1 MRGKICIFVAAL
13 AALLALQGCMRRD
26 AVIFQGISDVE
37 VSMEASP
44 RVGVVLL
51 VENTSGRNITVR
63 DASFVLTSRDGGRI
77 AKARVEG
84 ELYLPKRCRTEL
96 YVPLQCSLDNPL
108 KALAVLGDI
117 EGNAP
122 LLFVTGGVTA

>member
-51 VENTSGRNITVR
+51 VAHVQ
-63 DASFVLTSRDGGRI
+63 RDGVV
-77 AKARVEG
+77 ARVGTRNHGHRPFRQCLFGTDEAAEG
-84 ELYLPKRCRTEL
+84 LCEDLEIT
-96 YVPLQCSLDNPL
+96 
-108 KALAVLGDI
+108 
-117 EGNAP
+117 
-122 LLFVTGGVTA
+122 